1 MATVCDEN
9 KNLDEIQRE
18 WREREREREGE
29 RERIKVTHK
38 YAYRGKYLQD
48 VVR

>member
-9 KNLDEIQRE
+9 KNLDEVQRE
-18 WREREREREGE
+18 GRERERERE
-29 RERIKVTHK
+29 RERIQITHK

>member
-9 KNLDEIQRE
+9 KNLDEVQ
-18 WREREREREGE
+18 RERERERE
-29 RERIKVTHK
+29 RERIQITHK

>member
-9 KNLDEIQRE
+9 KNLDEVQRY
-18 WREREREREGE
+18 RERER
-29 RERIKVTHK
+29 IQITHK